1 MFWKYA
7 ANLQENNHAEKQFY
21 QDHTPIQR
29 IFNYLKVKEYF
40 LIYISSDFVGI
51 LQNNCFTKNQI
62 DYVVKVFEKCQNDL
76 RILNQIFRNDVTYD
90 HIKSHKKPSFSPS
103 FSFSRR
109 YIFWKTTALVKKA
122 KIFWSYVRHFRI
134 FAGVRKHRILIGL
147 CK

>member
-62 DYVVKVFEKCQNDL
+62 DYVVKVFEKCL
-76 RILNQIFRNDVTYD
+76 WMSSILVKVQAAACYFTKNSTTLQIFFICFEFRC
-90 HIKSHKKPSFSPS
+90 
-103 FSFSRR
+103 
-109 YIFWKTTALVKKA
+109 KTA
-122 KIFWSYVRHFRI
+122 
-134 FAGVRKHRILIGL
+134 ILWNTL
-147 CK
+147 